1 MKKVLT
7 LLIIAT
13 ITSSAMAQV
22 PAKHK
27 KIKMTKTS
35 GIINVSADDLWE
47 IVGPGFSN
55 VGVWASSVDH
65 AVTAGEP
72 KFEGAT
78 CSERTC
84 DLNAKGFDKI
94 LEIITIYNPK
104 DRILAFDVIEG
115 LPGFVYVTNSNWAIK
130 EIAPGQSQIE
140 ITVTIKAKRFM
151 GSLMGGMFKANLNKA
166 IPTIIQD
173 LTIYAET
180 GEISDTK
187 KKRKEKMDKKLVAA
201 K

>member
-7 LLIIAT
+7 LLIMAT
-13 ITSSAMAQV
+13 ITSTSMAQV
-22 PAKHK
+22 PEKHK
-27 KIKMTKTS
+27 EIKMTKTS
-35 GIINVSADDLWE
+35 GIINVSADELWE
-47 IVGPGFSN
+47 IVGPGFNN
-55 VGVWASSVDH
+55 VSEWASSVDH
-65 AVTAGEP
+65 AVTSGQP

-94 LEIITIYNPK
+94 LEVITIYNPE

-115 LPGFVYVTNSNWAIK
+115 LPGFVYVSNSHWAIK
-130 EIAPGQSQIE
+130 EIAPGQSQIV
-140 ITVTIKAKRFM
+140 ITVNIKAKRFM
-151 GSLMGGMFKANLNKA
+151 GTLMGGMFKANLNKA

-180 GEISDTK
+180 GEISETK
-187 KKRKEKMDKKLVAA
+187 KERNKKLEKKMVATI
-201 K
+201 